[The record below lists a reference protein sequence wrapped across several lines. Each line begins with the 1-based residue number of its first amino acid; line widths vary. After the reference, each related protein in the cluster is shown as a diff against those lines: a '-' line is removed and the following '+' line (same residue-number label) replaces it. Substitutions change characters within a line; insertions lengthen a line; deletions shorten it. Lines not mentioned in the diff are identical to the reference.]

1 MESTEN
7 ADLASHRANSTSI
20 ITSLS
25 NGNLA
30 HIVTDDNGSMT
41 VDHTWH
47 AHDYEPW
54 ITAWDLWQPD
64 TVWSG
69 VFTDI
74 ARNSPCVRPDDCVV
88 YLRWR

>member
-1 MESTEN
+1 MGRALTLISHSASSN
-7 ADLASHRANSTSI
+7 AI

-30 HIVTDDNGSMT
+30 HLVTDTDGSFT
-41 VDHTWH
+41 VEHAWH

-69 VFTDI
+69 KLDFNMTDHT
-74 ARNSPCVRPDDCVV
+74 
-88 YLRWR
+88 Y

>member
-1 MESTEN
+1 MSQELTEP
-7 ADLASHRANSTSI
+7 SYRSNSTSI
-20 ITSLS
+20 ISSLS

-30 HIVTDDNGSMT
+30 HVVTDTDGSMT

-69 VFTDI
+69 RSLNGSIHQYD
-74 ARNSPCVRPDDCVV
+74 S
-88 YLRWR
+88 